1 MKLAVNKFTQALKN
15 SEKQIGLW
23 LSLRNNFAAEVVSPS
38 GYDWLLIDMEHNP
51 NDVSTVLTQLQAVDS
66 GGSTALVRPP
76 WNDTV
81 MIKRLLDIGAPG
93 LLIPMVQSVEE
104 AEKAVAATRYPPRGV
119 RGVTGTSRGNAFG
132 RIKDYY
138 DRVEDETTLLI
149 QLETR
154 SAIEQAI
161 PIASVDGVSGVF
173 FGPADIAADIG
184 KLGQPLCDE
193 VWELIMP
200 AAKSLMEKGIPVG
213 TLVGD
218 PDFAARLL
226 KEGFTFVAVGS
237 DLSILI
243 SGADN
248 LLANVKAKMG

>member
-93 LLIPMVQSVEE
+93 LLLS
-104 AEKAVAATRYPPRGV
+104 
-119 RGVTGTSRGNAFG
+119 
-132 RIKDYY
+132 
-138 DRVEDETTLLI
+138 LI
-149 QLETR
+149 H
-154 SAIEQAI
+154 I
-161 PIASVDGVSGVF
+161 
-173 FGPADIAADIG
+173 
-184 KLGQPLCDE
+184 
-193 VWELIMP
+193 
-200 AAKSLMEKGIPVG
+200 
-213 TLVGD
+213 
-218 PDFAARLL
+218 
-226 KEGFTFVAVGS
+226 
-237 DLSILI
+237 
-243 SGADN
+243 
-248 LLANVKAKMG
+248 